1 MCYRVTQQDGLQ
13 AATFTYTATDGNSDT
28 VELTFTIVVTAPAFS
43 FASTIANQ
51 AWTVDTAVTVT
62 LPTATGGVGTLAYS
76 LSSGLPSG
84 VTFTGSTRALAGTPT
99 GRFTSASFT
108 YTVTD
113 DEGETSTQTFTIVVT
128 ATAITF
134 ASNVA
139 NQSWTVG
146 TAVNLTLP
154 AASGGVGAFTYSLT
168 PTLPAGVSR
177 SVRAVTGTPTAAVVV
192 ATYTYTAEDSEGE
205 TLEQTFTIVVV
216 AAAVALGFGSETID
230 DQAWVVGTAITS
242 LTLPEATGGTGDKT
256 YTLSPTTPAGVA
268 FTGMT
273 RVLAGNPIATFTSAT
288 FTYTATDED
297 DDTVELTFTIVVTA
311 DALVFASTVADQSWV
326 VGTAVDETLPT
337 ASGGVG
343 DLTYSLS
350 PTTPAGVTFT
360 ASTRALAGNPTAVFT
375 SATFTYTVTDAES
388 ETLDQTFTIVVS
400 AIAETQAQV
409 STEATY
415 NADLGYNQ
423 LPEALGA
430 LKKISSSGTV
440 ESLGNLWYEKRPY
453 NISAT
458 RALSIDGSLHLTMG
472 YGEPDAVLR
481 SNSLA
486 SQADNIQH
494 LVYGEALH
502 FVVPS
507 FESGG
512 SIYDAL
518 ADIALRINATL
529 SIDKGIITISDRRP
543 YMALADG
550 ATGTGTGNLDF
561 DSENKAFPS
570 SGYLIID
577 YEFIGYTGISSGAF
591 TGVSRGVIGTTVADH
606 ADTAEIVYVDAVIR
620 PSLIKGDLGYI
631 NDVNRIYNIIRNP
644 SGTVEVRDADSIAR
658 YGELPYTLD
667 LGLTDHDRAWQEEVF
682 DRYLQDLKDLHRLI
696 DVSVQ
701 PGKDTLGLQLGQII
715 GFRYS
720 RLVYAGRVVA
730 ITYGSDAIGLRVR
743 TL

>member
-1 MCYRVTQQDGLQ
+1 
-13 AATFTYTATDGNSDT
+13 
-28 VELTFTIVVTAPAFS
+28 
-43 FASTIANQ
+43 
-51 AWTVDTAVTVT
+51 
-62 LPTATGGVGTLAYS
+62 
-76 LSSGLPSG
+76 
-84 VTFTGSTRALAGTPT
+84 
-99 GRFTSASFT
+99 
-108 YTVTD
+108 
-113 DEGETSTQTFTIVVT
+113 
-128 ATAITF
+128 
-134 ASNVA
+134 
-139 NQSWTVG
+139 
-146 TAVNLTLP
+146 
-154 AASGGVGAFTYSLT
+154 
-168 PTLPAGVSR
+168 
-177 SVRAVTGTPTAAVVV
+177 
-192 ATYTYTAEDSEGE
+192 
-205 TLEQTFTIVVV
+205 
-216 AAAVALGFGSETID
+216 
-230 DQAWVVGTAITS
+230 
-242 LTLPEATGGTGDKT
+242 
-256 YTLSPTTPAGVA
+256 
-268 FTGMT
+268 MT
-273 RVLAGNPIATFTSAT
+273 RVLAGNPTATFTSAT

-311 DALVFASTVADQSWV
+311 DALIFASTIADQSWV

-360 ASTRALAGNPTAVFT
+360 ASTRALSGNPTAVFT
-375 SATFTYTVTDAES
+375 LSTFTYTVTDEES

-415 NADLGYNQ
+415 NADLGYNV

-440 ESLGNLWYEKRPY
+440 ESLGNLWYEERPY

-486 SQADNIQH
+486 SQADNVQH

-502 FVVPS
+502 YVVPS

-591 TGVSRGVIGTTVADH
+591 TGVSRWRDWHNGCRSCRHCRDRVCGCRDPAESHQRGFGV
-606 ADTAEIVYVDAVIR
+606 YQR
-620 PSLIKGDLGYI
+620 C
-631 NDVNRIYNIIRNP
+631 
-644 SGTVEVRDADSIAR
+644 
-658 YGELPYTLD
+658 
-667 LGLTDHDRAWQEEVF
+667 
-682 DRYLQDLKDLHRLI
+682 
-696 DVSVQ
+696 Q
-701 PGKDTLGLQLGQII
+701 PNL
-715 GFRYS
+715 
-720 RLVYAGRVVA
+720 
-730 ITYGSDAIGLRVR
+730 
-743 TL
+743 